1 MNYNYTLPD
10 ESAEFN
16 VMRGCIPMDINISEC
31 GSVGSNLMITVAQ
44 PMYDYSPVI
53 DAFNSKIV
61 EPDLQNF
68 YWSFGGVFFLL
79 FFILAL
85 GINLMIQTL
94 ITHPIQKLA
103 NLIRKNDLSSQQRTI
118 RDSQKKNESDQQLK
132 LKKSSGS
139 NQTSDTGSNSNDKP
153 ALSTPRT
160 SSSFTT
166 RQSTPLKKSLNH
178 KSFARSEKSTYSR

>member
-1 MNYNYTLPD
+1 
-10 ESAEFN
+10 
-16 VMRGCIPMDINISEC
+16 
-31 GSVGSNLMITVAQ
+31 
-44 PMYDYSPVI
+44 MYDYSPVI

-103 NLIRKNDLSSQQRTI
+103 NLIRKNDLSS
-118 RDSQKKNESDQQLK
+118 
-132 LKKSSGS
+132 
-139 NQTSDTGSNSNDKP
+139 
-153 ALSTPRT
+153 
-160 SSSFTT
+160 
-166 RQSTPLKKSLNH
+166 
-178 KSFARSEKSTYSR
+178 